1 MKRIISLIIC
11 VLMAAGV
18 LTILAAC
25 NNDEPEQT
33 PAQFTTNPIADV
45 NIDGD
50 GPELDFSIPE
60 GWVRIAELDDD
71 DNVQVLGLID
81 LFTREGTIVTIDD
94 RSVMHVNY
102 GTGLQGTE
110 EILSVSLED
119 DDREFPVNIPP
130 RANDNDP
137 RFLYARGRIAGS
149 PDDPTTIDLGTIPTV
164 QALPT
169 AAAAA
174 VTTRAAGTNAPLG
187 GVGQVGTTRAPG
199 PTTTSVMQSARD
211 NILSSDMTEEERRRA
226 FRMLS
231 YRLDENG
238 VFYTERDPWQKQFGF
253 NALFD
258 MASPFLQLV
267 YGTIRVNFQYG
278 YVFSL
283 YQDGPNRGQVRRD
296 ANNNPILETDAQGRP
311 IPKRWLMQFWKG
323 RYGLVLLGA
332 EIGIYTRPVTQA
344 AQHYFSAVE
353 EEYIIFQISTWQHN
367 FATNRSQYLFSRGPH
382 ATWWITGFVPGS
394 FHNTNANNRGKDEII
409 TTGVLT
415 FPSVEMRERVA
426 EQMLRGGFVR
436 GNPTHTNPER
446 LSYSG
451 TSIRFSWQFLDQD
464 VPSRRVGSAEFYRLR
479 G

>member
-11 VLMAAGV
+11 VLMAGGV
-18 LTILAAC
+18 LTVLAAC
-25 NNDEPEQT
+25 NNNGDDAERT
-33 PAQFTTNPIADV
+33 PNQFETNPIRDV
-45 NIDGD
+45 NVDGD
-50 GPELDFSIPE
+50 GEELDLSIPE

-81 LFTREGTIVTIDD
+81 LFTREGSIVTIDD
-94 RSVMHVNY
+94 RSVLEVNY
-102 GTGLQGTE
+102 GTGLTGEE

-119 DDREFPVNIPP
+119 DDREFPVNVMED
-130 RANDNDP
+130 RDVHV
-137 RFLYARGRIAGS
+137 LYARGRIAGG
-149 PDDPTTIDLGTIPTV
+149 PDDPTTIDIGTIPTIH
-164 QALPT
+164 AMPGT
-169 AAAAA
+169 TAAAA
-174 VTTRAAGTNAPLG
+174 VTTRPAATQTLG
-187 GVGQVGTTRAPG
+187 NVASVATTRAPG

-211 NILSSDMTEEERRRA
+211 DILNSDMSQEERQRA

-267 YGTIRVNFQYG
+267 YGTIRVNFRYG

-311 IPKRWLMQFWKG
+311 IPKDWLMQFWKG

-332 EIGIYTRPVTQA
+332 EIGIYTKPSTQA
-344 AQHYFSAVE
+344 AQHFFSAVE
-353 EEYIIFQISTWQHN
+353 EEYIIFQISVWQHN
-367 FATNRSQYLFSRGPH
+367 FQTNRSQYLFTRGPH

-394 FHNTNANNRGKDEII
+394 FHSTNANNRGKDEII

-415 FPSVEMRERVA
+415 FPSAQMMELVA

-436 GNPTHTNPER
+436 GTPTHTSTER
-446 LSYSG
+446 LSTSG

-464 VPSRRVGSAEFYRLR
+464 VPSRRVGSQEFYRLR